1 MDADTFSFSEEQFH
15 FGHKNYQVKIA
26 DLCEELAPMAPEEPF
41 PRLAS
46 LLEMNKDGPVK
57 VVDLFL
63 MREDEMTLYMK
74 ATGFT
79 NIAKCIS
86 LLKVACDQSFL
97 PSLLV
102 QEGAGADDRA
112 AAQAA
117 RRDNAQKST
126 RVARTI
132 VWCEIV
138 RERLLK
144 VLVAATADIT
154 PCAAGATVGY
164 ECRTE
169 LGRRIFVAGH
179 LLLEDG
185 SQRNNLDWDVRDFTA
200 EFLDTFY
207 PYEDDTGVE
216 GYKTYLQS
224 RWRNARTGVYKV
236 PGWMLEPAM
245 LDCFKLQ
252 ECFVGGHLKE
262 LKERIKTQA
271 GCYTTSQLFSPA
283 DFKTK

>member
-1 MDADTFSFSEEQFH
+1 MDADTFSFSEEQFT

-63 MREDEMTLYMK
+63 MREDELTLYMK

-79 NIAKCIS
+79 GIEKCIS
-86 LLKVACDQSFL
+86 LLKVACDQCFL
-97 PSLLV
+97 PPLQV

-112 AAQAA
+112 TAQAA

-138 RERLLK
+138 RER
-144 VLVAATADIT
+144 
-154 PCAAGATVGY
+154 Y
-164 ECRTE
+164 EE
-169 LGRRIFVAGH
+169 VSRRV
-179 LLLEDG
+179 
-185 SQRNNLDWDVRDFTA
+185 
-200 EFLDTFY
+200 
-207 PYEDDTGVE
+207 
-216 GYKTYLQS
+216 
-224 RWRNARTGVYKV
+224 
-236 PGWMLEPAM
+236 
-245 LDCFKLQ
+245 
-252 ECFVGGHLKE
+252 
-262 LKERIKTQA
+262 
-271 GCYTTSQLFSPA
+271 
-283 DFKTK
+283 